1 MWISL
6 NYYIFQKVVFNTYLR
21 TASKQIK
28 LNCCQENVYK
38 YKLEKIYYLTYE

>member
-6 NYYIFQKVVFNTYLR
+6 NYYLFQKVVFNTYLR

-28 LNCCQENVYK
+28 LNRWQENVYK
-38 YKLEKIYYLTYE
+38 W